1 MIEQQNSRTAEQKLN
16 HVIKLLNF
24 FKTTA
29 LLRCCAAALISL
41 FTIYSSLSTAS
52 AEKVYIDIT
61 SPDVKRLPIAVQVF
75 TDGKEISDIVKDDLT
90 FTGLFDCIDEA
101 AHIERPEQPFN
112 PNNWKGLGVE
122 LVVKGKAITAVSG
135 QQSAVKTKGQTEEL
149 KVTVSV
155 YDVSASKEVLS
166 KEYSGTAELLR
177 PLSHSIANDIYK
189 ILTGQNG
196 MFRSKIAFVKGHPLT
211 SSGQAELYIIDWDG
225 HRMHGLG
232 ITGGILLSP
241 RWSSDGTKIIYSA
254 ERNRSWDI
262 YLLDMNTMR
271 EKNIVRLS
279 GLNMTGNLLPNN
291 REFVFSSSKDGKS
304 NIYVGDIL
312 SMKGWKLI
320 SSPWID
326 VSPAASP
333 DGNHILFVSNRSGS
347 PQIYISDKE
356 GNGIRRLTFKGSYNT
371 SPVWSPKGERIAFV
385 RMVGAKNQIV
395 VMKPD
400 GTGLSQLT
408 DKGNNEEPSFSP
420 DGRYI
425 AFTSDRDG
433 TKGIYLMRINGEGQI
448 RITLKGFKATSPSW
462 SPM

>member
-1 MIEQQNSRTAEQKLN
+1 MKASQKSEDKKTRRWKNEKKN
-16 HVIKLLNF
+16 HNRLASHLLIF
-24 FKTTA
+24 LSFILF
-29 LLRCCAAALISL
+29 LLTFHFSL
-41 FTIYSSLSTAS
+41 FTSH

-61 SPDVKRLPIAVQVF
+61 SPGVKRLPIAVQVF

-122 LVVKGKAITAVSG
+122 LVVKGRV
-135 QQSAVKTKGQTEEL
+135 VKGRDL
-149 KVTVSV
+149 SVTVSV

-166 KEYSGTAELLR
+166 KEYSGAAELSR

-196 MFRSKIAFVKGHPLT
+196 IFRTRIAFVGEREGKK
-211 SSGQAELYIIDWDG
+211 ELYLMDWDG
-225 HRMHGLG
+225 HRMQGLG
-232 ITGGILLSP
+232 VTGGILLSP

-279 GLNMTGNLLPNN
+279 GLNMAGNFFPNN
-291 REFVFSSSKDGKS
+291 KEFVFSSSKDGKS
-304 NIYVGDIL
+304 NIHVGDVS

-326 VSPAASP
+326 VSPSVSP
-333 DGNHILFVSNRSGS
+333 DGNYILFVSNRSGS

-356 GNGIRRLTFKGSYNT
+356 GNGIRRLTFEGSYNT
-371 SPVWSPKGERIAFV
+371 SPVWSPKGDRIVFV
-385 RMVGAKNQIV
+385 RMLGAKNQILM
-395 VMKPD
+395 MKPD

-448 RITLKGFKATSPSW
+448 RITLKGFKATSSSW